1 MMNTAKTMYT
11 VPGEGLKV
19 EVGIS
24 AEEIVIIPCID
35 RNGDKINEF
44 ARTMYR
50 TQYSFRP
57 EAYKR
62 FWRWI
67 SNSEEEAYVR
77 HAERMRKALNFAL
90 RKYRAAYGEIFN

>member
-1 MMNTAKTMYT
+1 MMNTSRTFI
-11 VPGEGLKV
+11 VPGEGLKI
-19 EVGIS
+19 EVAIS

-44 ARTMYR
+44 AQIIYR
-50 TQYSFRP
+50 TRYTFKP

-67 SNSEEEAYVR
+67 SKSDEEAYVR
-77 HAERMRKALNFAL
+77 HGERMRAALNFAL
-90 RKYRAAYGEIFN
+90 RKYRAKYGEIFN